1 MEVAH
6 KVIQAT
12 KNRTNARPVIP
23 IPSKTSVKTIAP
35 MRLAMTV
42 ATAYTKKPMMGTP
55 PRTKKVDRATNLIG
69 F

>member
-6 KVIQAT
+6 RVIQVT

-23 IPSKTSVKTIAP
+23 IPSRISSRMIAP
-35 MRLAMTV
+35 MRLAITV
-42 ATAYTKKPMMGTP
+42 ATAYAKNPMMGIP
-55 PRTKKVDRATNLIG
+55 PRTKKVDTATNLIG